1 MAIRNVRTIGD
12 EILTKTAKEEKEMT
26 PRIKELIEDMRK

>member
-12 EILTKTAKEEKEMT
+12 EILQRSQSKGNGGNKNGVQKVDQ
-26 PRIKELIEDMRK
+26 L